1 MTTVY
6 FVTLVRH
13 AAPPWMSH
21 LDPLTAESGVVLL
34 GWLVSVVL
42 SLVLPWRWSLELSLV
57 AVAFVEAAFA
67 QLVSPLEFVLL
78 VSSCHWSS
86 ALVSRALAVSA
97 ALLSSCLKLRSR
109 GSLCCCSWR
118 LVGSGR

>member
-1 MTTVY
+1 
-6 FVTLVRH
+6 
-13 AAPPWMSH
+13 MSH

-42 SLVLPWRWSLELSLV
+42 SLVLPWPWSLGLSLV

-97 ALLSSCLKLRSR
+97 ALLSSCLKLRS
-109 GSLCCCSWR
+109 
-118 LVGSGR
+118 